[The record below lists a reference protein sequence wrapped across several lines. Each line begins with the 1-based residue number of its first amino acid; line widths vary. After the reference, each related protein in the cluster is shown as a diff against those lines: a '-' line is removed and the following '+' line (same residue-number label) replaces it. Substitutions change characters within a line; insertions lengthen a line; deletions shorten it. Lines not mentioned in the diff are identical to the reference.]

1 MLLSEL
7 LSRSL
12 RCRNVPLRQRAC
24 SALSIPSPPPRPGVL
39 DGDEASVKC
48 CAVLA
53 AGLS

>member
-12 RCRNVPLRQRAC
+12 RCRSAPLWQRAC
-24 SALSIPSPPPRPGVL
+24 SALPKPSPPPRPGVL
-39 DGDEASVKC
+39 NGDEASVIC

-53 AGLS
+53 AGLG